1 MKTRATSQLP
11 WWTVIEPD
19 IYDQDIHTSF
29 GAGDAIVMTAQE
41 LIEAWSISLEA
52 ERVRLTEAGHDAPI
66 LASQGRLLQT
76 IGGLHLYEFLLP
88 SDVALSG
95 DLPVSVVP
103 IDELETTEG
112 IVLQQTGNCVLIQ
125 LVDNLG
131 SDIPSVTLVPDRAG
145 LLSTATG
152 RLREML
158 AKPDL
163 FHLGPTERLAS
174 LLQMSEAD
182 ARAIP
187 AATSVFATVWM
198 DDRSQRRQKLAT
210 LAVELIRAN
219 KRILFLSP
227 SHHECDEA
235 FGQIARAIKAGGLN
249 YRMWVTR
256 YELSVTT
263 QAGGIYLHE
272 VGFEAQMHQFLAKSQ
287 SDKASLKGKYDRFRE
302 LAPFL
307 AHKETKQKDLD
318 EVRALEWRLV
328 TQFRELQVRMAD
340 VEATIQQFENL
351 SLFQRLAMQA
361 LGKNAESLQQY
372 RELYQRQMD
381 QLDKELDIA
390 KERIQ
395 HLVPEAAVPRGTR
408 AEFDELKEYIEKL
421 GGAKKVRE
429 LMAAEEH
436 PNRQAFLQN
445 RRLVAA
451 TPSRIAS
458 DPLFSQVRFDV
469 LIVDEAPRIP
479 AHALL
484 AAAGLTRGRIIVSGD
499 LREIASAGQWA
510 IPQVTTHIAE

>member
-1 MKTRATSQLP
+1 
-11 WWTVIEPD
+11 
-19 IYDQDIHTSF
+19 
-29 GAGDAIVMTAQE
+29 MTATE
-41 LIEAWSISLEA
+41 LIEWWITRLEA
-52 ERVRLTEAGHDAPI
+52 ERARLTAREQDVPVV
-66 LASQGRLLQT
+66 ASQGRLVGR
-76 IGGLHLYEFLLP
+76 IGGLHLYEFVVP
-88 SDVALSG
+88 SDVALSA

-103 IDELETTEG
+103 TDELETTEG
-112 IVLQQTGNCVLIQ
+112 IVLQQTGNNILVQ
-125 LVDNLG
+125 LVDGLG
-131 SDIPSVTLVPDRAG
+131 SDIPSVTLVPDRGG
-145 LLSTATG
+145 LLSTSAG

-163 FHLGPTERLAS
+163 FHFGPTERLAS
-174 LLQMSEAD
+174 LLQMPEVD

-187 AATSVFATVWM
+187 AASSVFATVWM
-198 DDRSQRRQKLAT
+198 DDRFQRLQKLAT

-227 SHHECDEA
+227 SHHACDEA
-235 FGQIARAIKAGGLN
+235 VGQVARTIKAGGLN

-287 SDKASLKGKYDRFRE
+287 ADKASLKSKYDRFRE
-302 LAPFL
+302 LVPLL
-307 AHKETKQKDLD
+307 AHKEAKQKDLD
-318 EVRALEWRLV
+318 EVRSLEWRLV
-328 TQFRELQVRMAD
+328 TQLRELQVKMAD
-340 VEATIQQFENL
+340 VEATIQQFETL
-351 SLFQRLAMQA
+351 SLFQRLAMQT
-361 LGKNAESLQQY
+361 LGRNAESLQQY

-381 QLDKELDIA
+381 QLDKEIDVA

-395 HLVPEAAVPRGTR
+395 QLVPEAAVPRGTR
-408 AEFDELKEYIEKL
+408 AEFDELKEYIAKL

-451 TPSRIAS
+451 TPTRVTS

-469 LIVDEAPRIP
+469 LIIDEAPRIP

-484 AAAGLTRGRIIVSGD
+484 TAAGLIRERIVVSGD
-499 LREIASAGQWA
+499 PREITSAGQWA
-510 IPQVTTHIAE
+510 IPQVATHIAG